1 MKRAV
6 FFIFIVVSLH
16 QQIIGQQVDSGFSS
30 LSSAEK
36 WWVVCHPFKAKRAL
50 GVSLKTLEVTDSIK
64 RSGLIGA
71 DNNGGQLDAFKH
83 TYWMLL
89 LSKDIGSKAALRL
102 GNAHEK
108 GNYRSFKNG
117 SKEDGYLPDKVSSDM
132 DLFNNQVGIDLYE
145 HFPDESKQEHI
156 DRVLNSL
163 RKGELRMIKKE
174 GSNFMNCQGLVIEP
188 TALIG
193 TWENEKCL
201 IPTHKI

>member
-1 MKRAV
+1 MKRGV
-6 FFIFIVVSLH
+6 YFIFLVLSFH

-36 WWVVCHPFKAKRAL
+36 WWVVWHPFKAKKAL

-64 RSGLIGA
+64 RSGVIGA

-89 LSKDIGSKAALRL
+89 LSQDIGSKAALRL

-132 DLFNNQVGIDLYE
+132 DLFNNQVGLDLYE
-145 HFPDESKQEHI
+145 NFPDESKQEHI
-156 DRVLNSL
+156 DHVLNSL

-174 GSNFMNCQGLVIEP
+174 GSKFINCQGLVIEP
-188 TALIG
+188 TALIA